1 MKNFDKSAVTLAIG
15 DGGNDV
21 SMIMEANIGIGIY
34 GEEGMSA
41 AQASD
46 FSIGEFQLL
55 KRLLFF
61 HGRIN
66 LYRISKMILYF
77 FFKNFVFTMI
87 QLYYSFI
94 CLSSGQT
101 FVDDWYITC
110 YNLIFTAF
118 PLCIS
123 ALTDTDINLKDE
135 KEKKNSALLY
145 RENRDKYKVFSFQ
158 GFLCKLVKGI
168 IYSLI
173 IFSFCF
179 LNEILV
185 KGRNKN
191 IWYLSLKSYICVLIM
206 VSTNLLIN
214 NNFIIYLL
222 PLSIGITTFFL
233 FGIFLI
239 INHFGLFFYFNSKAS
254 IELTFSSLTTY
265 LHIFLICS
273 FAFLFDYIHRLAVI
287 FFSKSLSSK
296 LMLRRG
302 VKSARKSS
310 HDINKLMNSKSYSNK
325 VSKKKPI
332 KRNSLNYDGSKSILL
347 LRASNK
353 LNTMNEMNNAVNT
366 PKAFNNS
373 KYKVGPDYKNDFF
386 SLRLKQFNKTNG
398 EKSKQ

>member
-1 MKNFDKSAVTLAIG
+1 
-15 DGGNDV
+15 
-21 SMIMEANIGIGIY
+21 
-34 GEEGMSA
+34 
-41 AQASD
+41 
-46 FSIGEFQLL
+46 
-55 KRLLFF
+55 
-61 HGRIN
+61 
-66 LYRISKMILYF
+66 
-77 FFKNFVFTMI
+77 
-87 QLYYSFI
+87 
-94 CLSSGQT
+94 
-101 FVDDWYITC
+101 
-110 YNLIFTAF
+110 
-118 PLCIS
+118 
-123 ALTDTDINLKDE
+123 
-135 KEKKNSALLY
+135 
-145 RENRDKYKVFSFQ
+145 
-158 GFLCKLVKGI
+158 
-168 IYSLI
+168 
-173 IFSFCF
+173 
-179 LNEILV
+179 
-185 KGRNKN
+185 
-191 IWYLSLKSYICVLIM
+191 M

-325 VSKKKPI
+325 FSKKKPI
-332 KRNSLNYDGSKSILL
+332 KRNSLNYDGSKNILL